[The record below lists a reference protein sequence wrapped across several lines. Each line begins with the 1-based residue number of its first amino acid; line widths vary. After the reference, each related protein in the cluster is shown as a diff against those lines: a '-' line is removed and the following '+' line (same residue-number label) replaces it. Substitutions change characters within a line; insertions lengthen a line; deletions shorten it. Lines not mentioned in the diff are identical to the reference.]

1 MAGELSDHYP
11 EVKEEKK
18 PIVDKIPFDSV
29 CEQFSCSSVDD
40 ANWMVPCYTDQT
52 NCTFNQRKKDK
63 QFGVI
68 IDLKDRPIAL
78 IDLGLALN
86 LIVGPLT

>member
-1 MAGELSDHYP
+1 MFRRPRKNKIAGELSDHYP

-29 CEQFSCSSVDD
+29 CGQFSCSSVDD
-40 ANWMVPCYTDQT
+40 TNWMVSCYTDQT

-68 IDLKDRPIAL
+68 TDLKGRPIA
-78 IDLGLALN
+78 
-86 LIVGPLT
+86 